1 MTNQL
6 KTKAKESK
14 NTKQTTSTRVQISMN
29 DLLKT
34 KETDQAQTKS
44 ETVNPLSAMSN
55 TIDSLDNC
63 SESIKQLDK
72 KLDDTVS
79 NSSSVQELV
88 QEIVFDSKGE
98 IDDLGV
104 DLITDYATR
113 LKNLTEG
120 KSEHNNFKKLDV
132 LRGQFFRAFEWAEK
146 NEFIKKHERLSLVG
160 TGKKMTQSPDTE
172 SPYAEVSASD
182 QATLDQAQADAEKS
196 QERQAKQDFED
207 AFVSLK
213 DGDFNAL
220 VKKRNEFKLMT
231 NDTAVKT
238 TIVEVKK

>member
-172 SPYAEVSASD
+172 SPYAEVSESKKAEIEKAEL
-182 QATLDQAQADAEKS
+182 QAVKSAERELEGERVDWFIGLTDSEFTKLSQA
-196 QERQAKQDFED
+196 
-207 AFVSLK
+207 
-213 DGDFNAL
+213 
-220 VKKRNEFKLMT
+220 RNEFKMMT
-231 NDTAVKT
+231 NDTATKKT
-238 TIVEVKK
+238 IIK